1 MIERCILSRIGNVRV
16 GDNYHIGANCVV
28 VKDMPDNFTAVL
40 RNINIIINNTP
51 RDNSFKGINH
61 SS

>member
-40 RNINIIINNTP
+40 RNINITKVSHPN
-51 RDNSFKGINH
+51 K
-61 SS
+61 

>member
-40 RNINIIINNTP
+40 RNINIIINN
-51 RDNSFKGINH
+51 NSSLNFPGPKRPWQ
-61 SS
+61 